1 MAFEIHPYDRE
12 AAVAYAHEWAYRRNP
27 KYLDFENIGGDCT
40 NFASQCLYAGSGV
53 QNYTPVYGWYYISP
67 SRRSASWTGVQYFYN
82 FLTGNQ
88 GIGPFGREVSIDNV
102 EPGDFVQL
110 ATHQAQYHHT
120 PVIVAVG
127 AQPGLQ
133 NNLVAAHSYDADNR
147 PLNTYDIQKI
157 RFIHIEGIRHY
168 HL

>member
-88 GIGPFGREVSIDNV
+88 GVGPFGREVSIDNV
-102 EPGDFVQL
+102 EPGDFVS
-110 ATHQAQYHHT
+110 AGDSPGTISPYAGHCRGRRTA
-120 PVIVAVG
+120 G
-127 AQPGLQ
+127 AAKHSGCGSLLRRGQP
-133 NNLVAAHSYDADNR
+133 AA
-147 PLNTYDIQKI
+147 
-157 RFIHIEGIRHY
+157 E